1 MRKISKESQAAHH
14 GGDRFYSKIRKL
26 IKTKTKT
33 TTHRAIKHILDLVL
47 HVLKNVK
54 FSPPNYETFKET

>member
-26 IKTKTKT
+26 IKTKT
-33 TTHRAIKHILDLVL
+33 TTHRTIKHILDLVL